1 MQIGDENVETKYR
14 ILNGKITERGILRR
28 DIAQSIGVSSRAF
41 RNKMTGTAPFTWDEV
56 KLIRQKYFPDC
67 ALEYLFNTSIEKE

>member
-14 ILNGKITERGILRR
+14 ILNGKITERVILRR

-41 RNKMTGTAPFTWDEV
+41 RNKMTGVAPFTWDEV
-56 KLIRQKYFPDC
+56 TLIRQKYFPDC
-67 ALEYLFNTSIEKE
+67 SLEQLFTVEKQ